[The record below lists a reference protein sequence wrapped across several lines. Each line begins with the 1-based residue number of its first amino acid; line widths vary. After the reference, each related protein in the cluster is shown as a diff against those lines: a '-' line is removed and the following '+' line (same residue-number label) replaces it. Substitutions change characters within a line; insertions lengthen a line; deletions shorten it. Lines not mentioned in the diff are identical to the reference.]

1 MASLSTKS
9 RIGFVGSGTVGGS
22 LSVALSNNG
31 YAVVA
36 AASRSFSSAQ
46 ALAGR
51 IETCVAVQTAQE
63 VADRADVVFIT
74 TPDDAI
80 GPIASALSWRPGQGV
95 VHCSGAASVDVLDEA
110 TRQEA
115 VAGTFHPLQAFS
127 SVEGGVESI
136 PGTTFGI
143 EGGSD
148 MRSFLEAMALA
159 LGGRP
164 IFLKSEDKVLYHL
177 TGVMMG
183 NLLTGLGA
191 VAAQL
196 WDEIGL
202 TRAVGV
208 KALVPMMRQVSI
220 NLDTSGLPG
229 AMAGPYPR
237 GDIGTVRKHLE
248 TLKARAPGVLPLY
261 CELALAGLP
270 FAVEKGTLPA
280 ERAQEIR
287 ELVESF
293 KD

>member
-1 MASLSTKS
+1 MALAN
-9 RIGFVGSGTVGGS
+9 G
-22 LSVALSNNG
+22 G

-51 IETCVAVQTAQE
+51 IEACAAVQTAQE
-63 VADRADVVFIT
+63 VADSADVVFIT

-80 GPIASALSWRPGQGV
+80 GVVASALSWRPGQGV

-110 TRQEA
+110 ARQGA

-127 SVEGGVESI
+127 SVENGVKSL
-136 PGTTFGI
+136 PGATFGI
-143 EGGSD
+143 EGDGE
-148 MRSFLEAMALA
+148 MRSYLEAMALA
-159 LGGRP
+159 VGGRP
-164 IFLKSEDKVLYHL
+164 IFLKSEDKTLYHL

-202 TRAVGV
+202 TRADGV
-208 KALVPMMRQVSI
+208 RALVPMMRQVSV
-220 NLDTSGLPG
+220 NLDTSGVPG
-229 AMAGPYPR
+229 ALAGPYPR

-248 TLKARAPGVLPLY
+248 TLRSRAPAVLPLY

-270 FAVEKGTLPA
+270 FAVEKGTLPV
-280 ERAQEIR
+280 ERAEEIR

-293 KD
+293 KA